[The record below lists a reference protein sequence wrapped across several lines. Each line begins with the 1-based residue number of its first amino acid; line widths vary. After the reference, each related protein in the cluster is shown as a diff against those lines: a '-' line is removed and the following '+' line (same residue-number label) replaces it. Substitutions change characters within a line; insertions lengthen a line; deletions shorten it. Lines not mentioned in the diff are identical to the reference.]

1 MGEKRG
7 SIYNGTV
14 PEPVFVRVINNLEC
28 RGPRLSDFKSC
39 SCQA

>member
-14 PEPVFVRVINNLEC
+14 PEPVFVRVINN
-28 RGPRLSDFKSC
+28 RGYPEPRLSDFKSC